1 MVIVQGKCLS
11 VIRYRLY
18 VYVHGY
24 NKWGL
29 SDKQLN
35 HLIKSSNFFLFCL
48 KTCGKPR
55 AEVRLQAHNLIE
67 YDNLEERTGKGS
79 LFLHL
84 RNNNAN
90 VLQLKNK

>member
-90 VLQLKNK
+90 VLHLKNK

>member
-11 VIRYRLY
+11 VIRYLLY

-35 HLIKSSNFFLFCL
+35 HLTFSCS
-48 KTCGKPR
+48 
-55 AEVRLQAHNLIE
+55 A
-67 YDNLEERTGKGS
+67 
-79 LFLHL
+79 
-84 RNNNAN
+84 
-90 VLQLKNK
+90 